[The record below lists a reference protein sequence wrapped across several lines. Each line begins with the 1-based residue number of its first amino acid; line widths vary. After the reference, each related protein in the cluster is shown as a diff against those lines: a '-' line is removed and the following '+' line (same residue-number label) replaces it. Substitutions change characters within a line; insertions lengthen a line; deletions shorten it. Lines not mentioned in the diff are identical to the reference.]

1 MTSSTSAP
9 GSNPLG
15 VATAPLAGSWSASE
29 LLVVLGQPADRPDQ
43 ESNRLARQARH
54 RLSLFWLASPG
65 DLLEQL
71 YASDLGEV
79 QRLCIRHP
87 QLEGPLLVDEQLW
100 RQQLQA
106 LLQTSV
112 GQATFVSYWLALMPY
127 LKVGELRLD
136 QPETVLPSWL
146 LDDYRLLCEPNPCVV
161 DPLPLT
167 RKRGDDAIR
176 WLQEET
182 VLARAVVL
190 LNGFQLDP
198 EAPAQAKELAD
209 LRSVVA
215 QVWLDI
221 APEQLQGLFES
232 PLGLLTRS
240 LVKYA
245 LKEVYKEQLDD
256 LADDAARA
264 ARLLSLTV
272 CEPAMGSA
280 AFLNEAINQ
289 LADKGASIGVSLGI
303 INAPAHA
310 RRLSGSTARE
320 HNQTGPPSPLRR
332 GGAKAQARRSGEHLS
347 GLGFR
352 QDVLRCKRSK
362 KL

>member
-1 MTSSTSAP
+1 MTSSTSAA

-71 YASDLGEV
+71 YASDLGEA
-79 QRLCIRHP
+79 QRLCIRNP

-106 LLQTSV
+106 LLQASV
-112 GQATFVSYWLALMPY
+112 GQATFLSYWLALMPY

-146 LDDYRLLCEPNPCVV
+146 LDDYRLLCEQNPSVV

-167 RKRGDDAIR
+167 RKRGDAAIR
-176 WLQEET
+176 WLHEDA

-198 EAPAQAKELAD
+198 AAPAQAKELAD

-232 PLGLLTRS
+232 PRGLLTRS
-240 LVKYA
+240 LVTGGFNAVTINERQRAQAKA
-245 LKEVYKEQLDD
+245 LQEQLQKSSLEQVPQHL
-256 LADDAARA
+256 LAALLYEPA
-264 ARLLSLTV
+264 LSLS
-272 CEPAMGSA
+272 CS
-280 AFLNEAINQ
+280 EADLPGWFQ
-289 LADKGASIGVSLGI
+289 EELRSMLA
-303 INAPAHA
+303 
-310 RRLSGSTARE
+310 
-320 HNQTGPPSPLRR
+320 
-332 GGAKAQARRSGEHLS
+332 
-347 GLGFR
+347 
-352 QDVLRCKRSK
+352 
-362 KL
+362 

>member
-9 GSNPLG
+9 GSNLLG

-29 LLVVLGQPADRPDQ
+29 LLVVLGQPADRSDQ

-87 QLEGPLLVDEQLW
+87 QLEGPLLADEQLW

-106 LLQTSV
+106 LLQASV
-112 GQATFVSYWLALMPY
+112 GQATFLSYWLALMPY

-136 QPETVLPSWL
+136 QPETVLPRWL

-167 RKRGDDAIR
+167 RKRGDAAIR
-176 WLQEET
+176 WLHEDA

-198 EAPAQAKELAD
+198 AAPAQAKELAD

-240 LVKYA
+240 LVTCGFNAVTISERQRAQAKA
-245 LKEVYKEQLDD
+245 LQEQLQKSSLEQVPQHL
-256 LADDAARA
+256 LAALLYEPA
-264 ARLLSLTV
+264 LSLS
-272 CEPAMGSA
+272 CS
-280 AFLNEAINQ
+280 EADLPGWFQ
-289 LADKGASIGVSLGI
+289 EELRSMLA
-303 INAPAHA
+303 
-310 RRLSGSTARE
+310 
-320 HNQTGPPSPLRR
+320 
-332 GGAKAQARRSGEHLS
+332 
-347 GLGFR
+347 
-352 QDVLRCKRSK
+352 
-362 KL
+362 

>member
-9 GSNPLG
+9 GSNLLG

-29 LLVVLGQPADRPDQ
+29 LLVVLGQPADRSDQ

-87 QLEGPLLVDEQLW
+87 QLEGPLLADEQLW

-106 LLQTSV
+106 LLQASV

-146 LDDYRLLCEPNPCVV
+146 LDDYRLLCEPNPSVV

-167 RKRGDDAIR
+167 RKRGDAAIR
-176 WLQEET
+176 WLHEDA

-240 LVKYA
+240 LVTCGFNAVTINERQRAQAKA
-245 LKEVYKEQLDD
+245 LQEQLQKSSLEQVPQHL
-256 LADDAARA
+256 LAALLYEPA
-264 ARLLSLTV
+264 LSLS
-272 CEPAMGSA
+272 CS
-280 AFLNEAINQ
+280 EADLPGWFQ
-289 LADKGASIGVSLGI
+289 EELRSMLA
-303 INAPAHA
+303 
-310 RRLSGSTARE
+310 
-320 HNQTGPPSPLRR
+320 
-332 GGAKAQARRSGEHLS
+332 
-347 GLGFR
+347 
-352 QDVLRCKRSK
+352 
-362 KL
+362 

>member
-9 GSNPLG
+9 GSNLLG

-29 LLVVLGQPADRPDQ
+29 LLVVLGQPADRSDQ

-87 QLEGPLLVDEQLW
+87 QLEGPLLADEQLW

-106 LLQTSV
+106 LLQASV
-112 GQATFVSYWLALMPY
+112 GQATFLSYWLALMPY

-146 LDDYRLLCEPNPCVV
+146 LDDYRLLCEPNPSVV

-240 LVKYA
+240 LVTCGFNAVTINERQRAQAKA
-245 LKEVYKEQLDD
+245 LQEQLQKSSLEQVPQHL
-256 LADDAARA
+256 LAALLYEPA
-264 ARLLSLTV
+264 LSLS
-272 CEPAMGSA
+272 CS
-280 AFLNEAINQ
+280 EADLPGWFQ
-289 LADKGASIGVSLGI
+289 EELRSMLA
-303 INAPAHA
+303 
-310 RRLSGSTARE
+310 
-320 HNQTGPPSPLRR
+320 
-332 GGAKAQARRSGEHLS
+332 
-347 GLGFR
+347 
-352 QDVLRCKRSK
+352 
-362 KL
+362 